1 MPLTLTRPLPTPLPT
16 PHPTN
21 RPTARPATR
30 ATTADD
36 LAGIVAMAERCSAE
50 SLYRRFHGATGAPL
64 RRELA
69 RTAAGEDDAH
79 RSWLVEAGGAVRG
92 VATLARGRDGEAH
105 VAFLVED
112 AWQRRGVGRALARR
126 LHEAARDAG
135 LDEVVADVLADNL
148 PVIRFAKAV
157 YPGVVVAFVGMG
169 ESRLTIPVGS

>member
-1 MPLTLTRPLPTPLPT
+1 MPLTLTRTVPATPAA
-16 PHPTN
+16 
-21 RPTARPATR
+21 ARPGAAPADRPVTR
-30 ATTADD
+30 ATTPAD
-36 LAGIVAMAERCSAE
+36 LAAIVAMAERCSAE

-64 RRELA
+64 RRELV

-92 VATLARGRDGEAH
+92 VATLARSRDGEAH

-126 LHEAARDAG
+126 LHEAAGAAG
-135 LDEVVADVLADNL
+135 MDELVADVLADNL
-148 PVIRFAKAV
+148 PVIRFARAV